1 MRASLSPGRESGWD
15 RHGNPTLGL
24 CVPAPPRAGAA
35 DSLSGGASRSV
46 EATAAQC
53 VVTVR
58 DLSDRYWKG
67 VGFLP
72 WAILCPRFCGQSPL
86 CLQRSQ
92 NIEER
97 RPRWHLYKIDPFTVC
112 RLCEFPEQR
121 LGQAWRVIPVRRGS
135 HTGRD
140 ETPAAKPNGHRQ
152 RPLRAVRNRGAPA
165 TSGPAEKPKRLRNGA
180 SLTPPQIIAFLY
192 VWPCEFPEQRLGQ
205 ARRVIPVRQGSQTG
219 RDETPAAKPNT
230 HPRRPARAV
239 RNRGARPRDEKNPHT
254 LHRRSSFVLPALA

>member
-1 MRASLSPGRESGWD
+1 MSPAATWTGGSSDDCWDPDARSGLIEGAHCGVSARLIEPRARVRWD

-152 RPLRAVRNRGAPA
+152 RPSAGSTRSIGERCRPGAAAQALGRGRRQVKSCRSLIRAR
-165 TSGPAEKPKRLRNGA
+165 
-180 SLTPPQIIAFLY
+180 
-192 VWPCEFPEQRLGQ
+192 
-205 ARRVIPVRQGSQTG
+205 
-219 RDETPAAKPNT
+219 
-230 HPRRPARAV
+230 
-239 RNRGARPRDEKNPHT
+239 
-254 LHRRSSFVLPALA
+254 